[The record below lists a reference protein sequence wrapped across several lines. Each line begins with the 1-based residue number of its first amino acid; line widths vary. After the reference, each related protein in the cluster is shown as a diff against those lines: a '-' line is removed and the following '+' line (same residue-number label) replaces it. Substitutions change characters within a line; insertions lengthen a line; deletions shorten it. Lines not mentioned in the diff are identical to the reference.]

1 MPGNVTLLNSMPV
14 ENIVHRTD
22 SRPFSL
28 YRTVVEKGEPC
39 ALYLHCHSEAELFYL
54 EQGAVDFQVEGRSF
68 SLEAGEGIFIPPA
81 QIHSAVNRT
90 DPAAVCC
97 HRAVVFD
104 LKLLEQSLPPRC
116 QNYFAPLQLRRP
128 DCIFPITADQP
139 DNARLLMLLP
149 AIFSLQEPE
158 LERYEL
164 SLMGSLLLC
173 WQELYNLCFSGL
185 NADSSGSALQD
196 EIRKTLDFLQHNF
209 ANPVTLAEL
218 SKQAG
223 FSESYFCHNFKSC
236 TGYTPFAYLNRLR
249 IVKSCE
255 LLAQTDKKI
264 TEIASLCG
272 FNNVSYFNRTFY
284 KMTGASPSAYRR
296 NSGSHSRAP
305 GATD

>member
-1 MPGNVTLLNSMPV
+1 MPENVTLLNSMPV
-14 ENIVHRTD
+14 ENIIHRTD

-28 YRTVVEKGEPC
+28 YRTVVDEGESC

-54 EQGAVDFQVEGRSF
+54 EQGSVDFQVESRSF
-68 SLEAGEGIFIPPA
+68 SLRAGEGIFVPPG

-90 DPAAVCC
+90 DPTAPCC

-128 DCIFPITADQP
+128 DCVFPITSAKP
-139 DNARLLMLLP
+139 ENSRLLTLLP
-149 AIFSLQEPE
+149 AVFSLQEPE

-164 SLMGSLLLC
+164 SLMGALLLC
-173 WQELYNLCFSGL
+173 WQELYNLCFSRL
-185 NADSSGSALQD
+185 SADPADNALQS
-196 EIRKTLDFLQHNF
+196 EIQKSLEFLQRNF

-223 FSESYFCHNFKSC
+223 FSESYFCHSFKSC

-249 IVKSCE
+249 ILNSCE
-255 LLAQTDKKI
+255 LLTQTGKKI

-284 KMTGASPSAYRR
+284 KMTGTSPSAYRR
-296 NSGSHSRAP
+296 KQRHSLP
-305 GATD
+305 MQSQ